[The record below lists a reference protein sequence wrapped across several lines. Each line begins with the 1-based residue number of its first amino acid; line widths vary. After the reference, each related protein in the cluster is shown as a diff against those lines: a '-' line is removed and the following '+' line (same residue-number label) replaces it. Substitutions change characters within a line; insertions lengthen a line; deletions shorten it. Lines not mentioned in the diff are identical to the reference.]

1 MCIYSRLFHATD
13 ESTVEEIV
21 KGNFNRSFAG
31 KNSTSYGQGSYFARD
46 ASYSARVRKGGENY
60 SVPNEEGFKFVI
72 LCRVLVGDFCRG
84 YETFKVPPDMPDGTR
99 RYDTTVDNT
108 EDPTVFVTYNDAQ
121 VYPEY
126 IVKFQ
131 DTSPESV
138 EHGEMTKLNAEAR
151 ARCQSGAAQGK
162 RTNASQP
169 SPTKAER
176 ERKRA
181 AAEAAAVEKAARR
194 IAQEQSAAQGVDPPA
209 DTSPVE
215 LVLTPSATVAEGVEP
230 HAAESAGRR
239 RCRGGRVMPA
249 GLSTVAAISAPSAPL
264 RAAAAERV
272 VVRGP

>member
-1 MCIYSRLFHATD
+1 M
-13 ESTVEEIV
+13 

-84 YETFKVPPDMPDGTR
+84 SETFKVPPDMPDGTR

-138 EHGEMTKLNAEAR
+138 GHGEMTKLNAEAWARAEAR

-176 ERKRA
+176 GSASAPPPKPPPWRKRL
-181 AAEAAAVEKAARR
+181 VESHRSNQPPRAWTRLRTLRLPSWCSRPPRPWPRASSRMRRKAPGTAMP
-194 IAQEQSAAQGVDPPA
+194 GWTGD
-209 DTSPVE
+209 
-215 LVLTPSATVAEGVEP
+215 
-230 HAAESAGRR
+230 AGRI
-239 RCRGGRVMPA
+239 
-249 GLSTVAAISAPSAPL
+249 VAS
-264 RAAAAERV
+264 
-272 VVRGP
+272 GTG

>member
-1 MCIYSRLFHATD
+1 MYVYMYSRLFHATD

-60 SVPNEEGFKFVI
+60 SVPNAEGFKFVI
-72 LCRVLVGDFCRG
+72 LCRVLIGDFCRG
-84 YETFKVPPDMPDGTR
+84 SETFKVPPDMPDGTR

-131 DTSPESV
+131 DTSPESL
-138 EHGEMTKLNAEAR
+138 EHEERTKLNAEAR
-151 ARCQSGAAQGK
+151 ARCHSGASKGK
-162 RTNASQP
+162 RTDASQP
-169 SPTKAER
+169 SPTKAEK

-181 AAEAAAVEKAARR
+181 AAEAAAAEKAARR
-194 IAQEQSAAQGVDPPA
+194 IAQEQAAAQGLDSPA
-209 DTSPVE
+209 DTSTAE
-215 LVLTPSATVAEGVEP
+215 LVLTPSTTVAEGVEP
-230 HAAESAGRR
+230 QAAESAGD
-239 RCRGGRVMPA
+239 GDA
-249 GLSTVAAISAPSAPL
+249 GAD
-264 RAAAAERV
+264 
-272 VVRGP
+272 